1 MRSEW
6 AIELIGLRRMVSF
19 MTSLLNNCF
28 LGEHLQ
34 ERLVIVCWEL
44 VLDSVGLSP
53 GSAEL

>member
-28 LGEHLQ
+28 LGGASA
-34 ERLVIVCWEL
+34 RAVGYS
-44 VLDSVGLSP
+44 VLGA
-53 GSAEL
+53 GFG

>member
-1 MRSEW
+1 MGHRTHWSPEDGQ
-6 AIELIGLRRMVSF
+6 L
-19 MTSLLNNCF
+19 SLLNNCF